1 MIIRQY
7 SCYAGWI
14 LALALLPRSA
24 TAQIAPAQPIVLVD
38 QVQEELVPLADLS
51 ECGNQCNQT
60 DWARGAVCWTTRA
73 NLVVLQRTRPDSL
86 VLIQDQSGTPETL
99 NAADFHFDYELGWD
113 VSLLGQVAGLP
124 QMEIR
129 FFSVDGWAAQASAE
143 MLTAPIQ
150 INTATG
156 DFVNATGTVNASYH
170 SELCSFE
177 ANARLPH
184 SERVT
189 WLAGFRY
196 LELDERFHAD
206 IPSDVTLDVATRN
219 RLYGAQFGA
228 EAQLWQLG
236 CWSFE
241 GTGRLGLFGNA
252 ATHDGV
258 FDTGQSPETRRASD
272 GAVAF
277 LIEAGL
283 AAVYPIT
290 PRLSV
295 RGAYNVLWLGNV
307 AVATDQVSAS
317 NFVGDTGI
325 DPHGDAFYHGA
336 FVGIE
341 YRH

>member
-1 MIIRQY
+1 
-7 SCYAGWI
+7 
-14 LALALLPRSA
+14 
-24 TAQIAPAQPIVLVD
+24 
-38 QVQEELVPLADLS
+38 
-51 ECGNQCNQT
+51 
-60 DWARGAVCWTTRA
+60 
-73 NLVVLQRTRPDSL
+73 
-86 VLIQDQSGTPETL
+86 
-99 NAADFHFDYELGWD
+99 
-113 VSLLGQVAGLP
+113 
-124 QMEIR
+124 MEVR

-156 DFVNATGTVNASYH
+156 DFVNETGTVDASYH

-241 GTGRLGLFGNA
+241 GTGRLGLLGNA
-252 ATHDGV
+252 ATHEGV
-258 FDTGQSPETRRASD
+258 FDTQQSSEVRRASD

-307 AVATDQVSAS
+307 AVATDQVSVS